1 MQTIL
6 VADGLAGSL
15 DESSTAP
22 IFPMQAS
29 ICFNKITLDEY
40 QSGLTSS

>member
-1 MQTIL
+1 MQTIS

-22 IFPMQAS
+22 IFPMQARHL
-29 ICFNKITLDEY
+29 F
-40 QSGLTSS
+40 